1 MKVVLPGPVADQLAE
16 LAKAVQESPSTLAA
30 RMIRHGVAVAAKD
43 GKIRPL
49 RPAQAMIVRGR
60 SIGRPSWL
68 EPYGGDAAWR
78 KRMWG
83 EIVALHGRYPKA
95 LAQLKDEWWTEELHT
110 EILCAL
116 ASWRAELDEKAQ
128 DPREEIAFHAQ
139 LADYAHRLQK
149 ESTGIT
155 TTWKPG
161 APPDGWVGTTP
172 DRDAETSASRLPN
185 AGHGD

>member
-1 MKVVLPGPVADQLAE
+1 MTRHMKVVLPGPVAEQLAE

-30 RMIRHGVAVAAKD
+30 HMIRHGVALAVKD
-43 GKIRPL
+43 GKIRAV
-49 RPAQAMIVRGR
+49 RPAQAIGVGR
-60 SIGRPSWL
+60 QGAGRPAWL
-68 EPYGGDAAWR
+68 EPYGGDQAWR

-139 LADYAHRLQK
+139 LADYTHRLQK

-161 APPDGWVGTTP
+161 APPDDWAGT
-172 DRDAETSASRLPN
+172 
-185 AGHGD
+185 

>member
-30 RMIRHGVAVAAKD
+30 RMIRHGVALAAKD

-49 RPAQAMIVRGR
+49 RPAQAMVVGR
-60 SIGRPSWL
+60 RSTGRPSWL
-68 EPYGGDAAWR
+68 EPYGGDQAWR

-83 EIVALHGRYPKA
+83 EIVALHGRYPTA
-95 LAQLKDEWWTEELHT
+95 LAQLKDEWWIEELHT

-149 ESTGIT
+149 ESNGIT
-155 TTWKPG
+155 ATWKPG
-161 APPDGWVGTTP
+161 APPDDW
-172 DRDAETSASRLPN
+172 AET
-185 AGHGD
+185 